1 MKASEKAFEL
11 IKQFE
16 GLRLTA
22 YKAVST
28 EKYYTIGYGHC
39 SALVCKGETILP
51 EVAEN
56 LLRQDVAEIEK
67 QINSLGFDL
76 TQNQFDALV
85 SFIYNIGWYH
95 FRYTMTYHTLVDMV
109 LRPSEVSP
117 EMFARRMTLWVRCG
131 DKVLKGLQKRRCAE
145 ANYFLGYE
153 KFTLTEKGIEE
164 GWLET
169 E

>member
-39 SALVCKGETILP
+39 SPLVRKGEMILP

-67 QINSLGFDL
+67 QLNSLGYDL
-76 TQNQFDALV
+76 TQNQYDALV
-85 SFIYNIGWYH
+85 SLIYNIGWYQ
-95 FRYTMTYHTLVDMV
+95 FRYSMTHEMLKRMV
-109 LRPSEVSP
+109 KEQVSP
-117 EMFARRMTLWVRCG
+117 EWVARRITLWVRSG

-145 ANYFLGYE
+145 ANHFLGYE

>member
-39 SALVCKGETILP
+39 SPLVRKGEKILP

-67 QINSLGFDL
+67 QLNSLGFNL
-76 TQNQFDALV
+76 TQNQYDALV
-85 SFIYNIGWYH
+85 SLVYNIGWYQ
-95 FRYTMTYHTLVDMV
+95 FRCSMTHEMLKRMV
-109 LRPSEVSP
+109 KEQVSP
-117 EMFARRMTLWVRCG
+117 EWVARRMTLWVRCG

-145 ANYFLGYE
+145 ANHFLGYE